1 MFNICQSWRF
11 RRLRVNGRIGSRVR
25 ATNRLHNRLCE
36 SYPIAAAVGYGALI
50 DSAYIYMKALACDM
64 RYLGLS
70 RDPFFGVEEFVS
82 IFAIDFMDGHRIT
95 MWVDGTLADIAP
107 LVSLRGHILD
117 PENLSNIEILDL
129 GLFYHPDDLKRKS
142 RWPE

>member
-1 MFNICQSWRF
+1 
-11 RRLRVNGRIGSRVR
+11 
-25 ATNRLHNRLCE
+25 
-36 SYPIAAAVGYGALI
+36 
-50 DSAYIYMKALACDM
+50 MKALACDM